1 MTLTLIISRST
12 KPSQFQRM
20 ASEQHLKE
28 ITLTVVLG
36 QFRAFAYKY
45 GNFFQNKISAV
56 KIEQLK
62 SQKVLAAAFI

>member
-1 MTLTLIISRST
+1 MTVTLIISGST

-20 ASEQHLKE
+20 ASEQYLKE

-36 QFRAFAYKY
+36 QFRAFVYEY